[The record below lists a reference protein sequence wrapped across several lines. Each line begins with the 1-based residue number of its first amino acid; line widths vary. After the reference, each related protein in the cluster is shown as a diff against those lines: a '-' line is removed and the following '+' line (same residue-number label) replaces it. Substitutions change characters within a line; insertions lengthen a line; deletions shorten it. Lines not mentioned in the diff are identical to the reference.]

1 MGGLGRQGEIERRRW
16 GGRWELGGEK
26 NERSGRQGEE
36 RGRGEKGIN
45 KPL

>member
-26 NERSGRQGEE
+26 NERSGRRKRK
-36 RGRGEKGIN
+36 RGKGDT
-45 KPL
+45 